1 MAVGR
6 SLMSITGRVTSV
18 SVVVATVATMAVS
31 RLVLVVMR
39 DIVMHLNLLW
49 IVVHIM
55 ADLNVLWIVVHIM
68 ADLHVL
74 RVVRDLVFH
83 MDDLRLLMSVLGLM
97 VAIV

>member
-55 ADLNVLWIVVHIM
+55 V
-68 ADLHVL
+68 DLHVL

-83 MDDLRLLMSVLGLM
+83 MDDLRLM
-97 VAIV
+97 VAIVWLVVAAMVAAMV

>member
-1 MAVGR
+1 
-6 SLMSITGRVTSV
+6 MSITGRVTSV

-55 ADLNVLWIVVHIM
+55 V
-68 ADLHVL
+68 DLHVL

-83 MDDLRLLMSVLGLM
+83 MDDLRLM
-97 VAIV
+97 VAIVWLVVAAMVAAMV

>member
-6 SLMSITGRVTSV
+6 SLMSITGRVTSI

-39 DIVMHLNLLW
+39 DLNL
-49 IVVHIM
+49 
-55 ADLNVLWIVVHIM
+55 LWIVVHIM

-83 MDDLRLLMSVLGLM
+83 MDDLRLLMSVL
-97 VAIV
+97 V